1 MEKKCKQVR
10 LVSEVIASQ
19 NGSSEESDSMDL
31 ISVDFS
37 LKTVE
42 NVSISM
48 QKPTNYMYV
57 LSRFIRSTCDI
68 KDLFNALKLLKK
80 EKLSLYRL
88 KNGKRKQY

>member
-1 MEKKCKQVR
+1 MR

-19 NGSSEESDSMDL
+19 NESSEESDSMDL
-31 ISVDFS
+31 SSVDFS

-48 QKPTNYMYV
+48 QKPTNYMYA
-57 LSRFIRSTCDI
+57 LSRLIPSTCNI
-68 KDLFNALKLLKK
+68 TDLFNALKLLKK

-88 KNGKRKQY
+88 KN

>member
-19 NGSSEESDSMDL
+19 NGSSEESYSMDL
-31 ISVDFS
+31 SSVDFS

-48 QKPTNYMYV
+48 QKPSTNYMYA
-57 LSRFIRSTCDI
+57 LCRLIPSTCDI
-68 KDLFNALKLLKK
+68 TDLFNALKLLKK

-88 KNGKRKQY
+88 KN